1 MIKKLVKQM
10 LAAQVLSA
18 LTVSLCLLI
27 DNIMIGRFLGV
38 QGIAAYGL
46 ANPILLLIGALGS
59 MMSAGI
65 QVTCSRSL
73 GRGSQEETNAGYSTA
88 IALTLLVSFTLG
100 ALVLIFRSPLAS
112 ALGAGSE
119 GELFTETRGY
129 MTGFILGAPA
139 SIGALVLVPFLQM
152 AGQSTLLIISVLG
165 MTAADVALDL
175 LNVLVWDGG
184 MFGMGL
190 ASSLSYYI
198 AMFIAAGYFLSKK
211 CAFRFSAKLVSLRKI
226 REILVS
232 GIPAVFSMA
241 STVVQIFAINRLL
254 LGMGEVGERAVAS
267 YSVINTI
274 GNAACCIATGVG
286 GVSLTLAGILY
297 NEEDRQG
304 LKELLRLMVRY
315 SLILGVC
322 AGALLGIF
330 APSCAALFITDADL
344 SPGSALHMATLGLRV
359 YALALIP
366 CCLNYSFKNIY
377 QATGRV
383 RLTETISMLEGA
395 VLPVLSAWALSRL
408 FGANGAWGFSALGE
422 ALTLALVLLYAAFRS
437 GRLRAQERSV
447 LLLSSDFGVT
457 AENLL
462 EADIHTMDDVTGV
475 SSAAQKFC
483 VDRSRD
489 ERTANRIALCIE
501 ELASNVIR
509 HGFTHDAKPHHLSVR
524 VLRKPENWVLRFRDD
539 CHAFDPLHYVPEEGR
554 ETLGI
559 RLVLSMADEVRYTY
573 SLNLNNLAI
582 RMNAEKGT
590 KP

>member
-59 MMSAGI
+59 LMSAGI

-73 GRGSQEETNAGYSTA
+73 GRGSQEETNAGYSSA
-88 IALTLLVSFTLG
+88 IALTLLISFTLG

-119 GELFTETRGY
+119 GELFIQTRGY

-165 MTAADVALDL
+165 MTIADVGLDL

-190 ASSLSYYI
+190 ASSLSYYF
-198 AMFIAAGYFLSKK
+198 ALLIAAGYFLSKK

-241 STVVQIFAINRLL
+241 STVIQIFAINRLL
-254 LGMGEVGERAVAS
+254 LGMGEVGQRAVAS

-297 NEEDRQG
+297 NEEDQQG
-304 LKELLRLMVRY
+304 LKELLRLMARY
-315 SLILGVC
+315 SLIMGIC

-330 APSCAALFITDADL
+330 APSCAALFITDAGVSAD
-344 SPGSALHMATLGLRV
+344 SALNMAILGLRV
-359 YALALIP
+359 YALSLIP
-366 CCLNYSFKNIY
+366 CCLNYSLKNMY
-377 QATGRV
+377 QAIGRV
-383 RLTETISMLEGA
+383 RLTETISLLEGA
-395 VLPVLSAWALSRL
+395 LLPVLSAWALSRF
-408 FGANGAWGFSALGE
+408 FGVNGAWGFCALGE
-422 ALTLALVLLYAAFRS
+422 ALTLALVFIYA
-437 GRLRAQERSV
+437 RLRSAKRRAQGPA
-447 LLLSSDFGVT
+447 LLMLPSDFGVT
-457 AENLL
+457 AENLM
-462 EADIHTMDDVTGV
+462 EADIHTMDEVTVV

-483 VDRSRD
+483 MDHRRD

-509 HGFTHDAKPHHLSVR
+509 HGFPHDAKPHHLSVR
-524 VLRKPENWVLRFRDD
+524 VLHKPDDWVLRFRDD
-539 CHAFDPLHYVPEEGR
+539 CQAFDPLHYVPEAGR

-559 RLVLSMADEVRYTY
+559 RLVLSLADEVRYTY
-573 SLNLNNLAI
+573 SLNLNNLTI
-582 RMNAEKGT
+582 RMNAEKGA